1 MASKNKEPQF
11 DLWFDLMKEL
21 NSGVAINK
29 HSLDDDNEA
38 QPELFRRV
46 ANLTAQAKSDVEEI
60 KREIDIAEDELYVQ
74 FRTNEA
80 EENSDEEKRSKG
92 MSENHIKA
100 KIGAT
105 PRVVK
110 LIRQLS
116 VAERKLNELQAL
128 KESYIQR
135 GHSIRG
141 EIDLYHDEYWQ
152 RESGGKRRTDAVD
165 RAAKRN
171 IEEAGEMRTRM
182 SRHKRKESD
191 DDD

>member
-1 MASKNKEPQF
+1 MAKNKEPQF
-11 DLWFDLMKEL
+11 DLMAEL
-21 NSGVAINK
+21 NAGVKISK
-29 HSLDDDNEA
+29 HNLDDDNEA

-46 ANLTAQAKSDVEEI
+46 NDLWHRAKSDVDEL
-60 KREIDIAEDELYVQ
+60 KKEIDIAEDELYVQ
-74 FRTNEA
+74 FRTKEA
-80 EENSDEEKRSKG
+80 EEAAEEEDEKKRGKG

-100 KIGAT
+100 KIGSTA
-105 PRVVK
+105 RVVK

-116 VAERKLNELQAL
+116 VAERRLNELQAL

-152 RESGGKRRTDAVD
+152 RESGGKKRSDTVD
-165 RAAKRN
+165 RAARRN
-171 IEEAGEMRTRM
+171 IEEAGEMRMRM
-182 SRHKRKESD
+182 SRRKRREDKD

>member
-11 DLWFDLMKEL
+11 DLMKEL
-21 NSGVAINK
+21 NSGVVINK

-46 ANLTAQAKSDVEEI
+46 ANLTASAKSDVEEI

-74 FRTNEA
+74 LRTKEA
-80 EENSDEEKRSKG
+80 EEANGDEDNKRSKG

-110 LIRQLS
+110 LVRQLS